1 MEHGL
6 KYLFFKENLYNL
18 TGHALFI
25 DLDTFIMGSIDEFF
39 NFAPN
44 AISAIDVGPW
54 GKDTPAHERVVGT
67 GIFCF
72 EIGKYSHFVSNLQ
85 NNLTTLINQHELEQ
99 VYVQEICENIEFW
112 PESWVISYKRS
123 LRQPIGKDLIFS
135 PTKPGPQTKVI
146 AFHGKPRPIDLINK
160 GFYNRDRFPHFLLR
174 SVDWARDYWLQN
186 GGRL

>member
-1 MEHGL
+1 M
-6 KYLFFKENLYNL
+6 
-18 TGHALFI
+18 
-25 DLDTFIMGSIDEFF
+25 
-39 NFAPN
+39 
-44 AISAIDVGPW
+44 

-85 NNLTTLINQHELEQ
+85 NNLNTLINQHELEQ

-112 PESWVISYKRS
+112 PEPWVISYKRS

-174 SVDWARDYWLQN
+174 SVDWARDYWLEN
-186 GGRL
+186 GGSL

>member
-1 MEHGL
+1 
-6 KYLFFKENLYNL
+6 
-18 TGHALFI
+18 
-25 DLDTFIMGSIDEFF
+25 MGSIDEFF

-44 AISAIDVGPW
+44 AISVIDVGPW

-85 NNLTTLINQHELEQ
+85 NNLNTLVNQHELEQ

-112 PESWVISYKRS
+112 PEPWVISYKRS

-146 AFHGKPRPIDLINK
+146 AFHGKPRPIDLITK

-186 GGRL
+186 GGSL